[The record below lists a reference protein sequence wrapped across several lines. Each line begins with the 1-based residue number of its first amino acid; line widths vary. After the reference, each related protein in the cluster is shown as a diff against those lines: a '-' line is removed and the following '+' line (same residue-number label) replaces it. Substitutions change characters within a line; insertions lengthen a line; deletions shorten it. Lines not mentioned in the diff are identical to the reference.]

1 MEGVTVASL
10 TSLITNMK
18 TAIAWIWT
26 LFTRLCT
33 TILTNDLLFYPVML
47 FIVIA
52 VVGLVI
58 KIVRSFG
65 LKSRRS

>member
-1 MEGVTVASL
+1 MDGVSLASL
-10 TSLITNMK
+10 TNLISGMK

-26 LFTRLCT
+26 LFERFCT
-33 TILTNDLLFYPVML
+33 TIASNDLLLYPVIL

>member
-1 MEGVTVASL
+1 MEGVKLASL
-10 TSLITNMK
+10 TNLISGMGD
-18 TAIAWIWT
+18 AIAWIWT
-26 LFTRLCT
+26 LFTRFCN
-33 TILTNDLLFYPVML
+33 TIASNDLLLYPVIL
-47 FIVIA
+47 FIVVA